1 MRATLPTELLVRLM
15 NASPEQFA
23 AVAKILGAKSETLK
37 TEMLKS
43 AAEIEDGNPEPATDE
58 EARRLFAL
66 LKALESDGNYRK
78 APVTRVFQLYCLD
91 GLTRNEVA
99 RKCQCV
105 PSLVTLRLQ
114 AIERKLGRKASELR
128 QLSGHFEQ
136 IVDSLKDDRARHVRR
151 ESAMDLPEEQGGW

>member
-1 MRATLPTELLVRLM
+1 MRATLPTELMVRLM

-23 AVAKILGAKSETLK
+23 AVENILGLNAERGAGSSEFET
-37 TEMLKS
+37 
-43 AAEIEDGNPEPATDE
+43 EPATDD

-78 APVTRVFQLYCLD
+78 APVTRVFQLYCLE
-91 GLTRNEVA
+91 GLTRDEVA
-99 RKCQCV
+99 KKCQCV

-114 AIERKLGRKASELR
+114 AIESKLGRKASELR

-136 IVDSLKDDRARHVRR
+136 IADSLKDDRARRIRR
-151 ESAMDLPEEQGGW
+151 ESAMDEDYLDGGTFNS